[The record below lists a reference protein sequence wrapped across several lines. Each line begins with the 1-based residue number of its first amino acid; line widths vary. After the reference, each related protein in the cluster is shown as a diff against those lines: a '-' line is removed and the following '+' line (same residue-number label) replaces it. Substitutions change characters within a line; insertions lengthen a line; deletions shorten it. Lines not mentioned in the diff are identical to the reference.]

1 MLARSSDLQDQVQP
15 SRGFHRWLR
24 RPFAPVRSPFQPWLS
39 PEPHP
44 PPARHA
50 RPGTAPSP
58 HPVLQKHPLRGS
70 VSRADSGPTRPRL
83 LLRSPQI
90 RLPFSFSLFAYLYA
104 SLKLFELGTLH
115 NRYRQPPLEY
125 NGDSPRT
132 LR

>member
-24 RPFAPVRSPFQPWLS
+24 RPLAPVRSPFQPWLS

-90 RLPFSFSLFAYLYA
+90 RPPFSFSLYA
-104 SLKLFELGTLH
+104 SKVVRALYFA
-115 NRYRQPPLEY
+115 QPLSATTSISIE
-125 NGDSPRT
+125 GRVSPNA
-132 LR
+132 